1 MFKLLIDKLY
11 NINMYKIFFTLSFS
25 RKIVGEN
32 NLSKKNNQG
41 GFTLIELLVV
51 ITVIGILSSA
61 AYVGFG
67 SIKAGARDNTRISD
81 LAMIKTAL
89 SLYYIDNSDDSSN
102 PYPVVGPEI
111 LIGDGTINDQYFSTA
126 LAPKYIKA
134 LPEDPLYPQEYYKY
148 KATKSPDVFIV
159 CAKMEARSGIECACL
174 DEKVNSGVSY
184 KPVCPL

>member
-1 MFKLLIDKLY
+1 MFKFLFDKMY
-11 NINMYKIFFTLSFS
+11 NIIMRKDFFKFSFLKKIA
-25 RKIVGEN
+25 GEN
-32 NLSKKNNQG
+32 NFSKKNNQD
-41 GFTLIELLVV
+41 GFTIIELLVV

-81 LAMIKTAL
+81 LSMIKTAL
-89 SLYYIDNSDDSSN
+89 SLYYIDNGDDPNN

-111 LIGDGTINDQYFSTA
+111 SIGDGTVNDQYFSTA
-126 LAPKYIKA
+126 LVPRYIKV
-134 LPEDPLYPQEYYKY
+134 LPKDPLYPQEYYRY
-148 KATKSPDVFIV
+148 KATNSPDAFIF

-184 KPVCPL
+184 KPVCPF